1 MKRLLLAFSLFLAS
15 APALLAQATFH
26 GNAART
32 GVYDS
37 AGPRQL
43 DSLKWKFKTGG
54 PIVGSPAVADGVVY
68 IGSADGFLY
77 AVDQATGKE
86 KWKFETPRQ
95 VVSTPTIANGVVYL
109 VGYDATLTAL
119 DAATGKPK
127 WRFTSQF
134 ERRFQANRLHG
145 YPPGFQTIPDSWDL
159 YLSSPA
165 VVDGRVYYG
174 TGDGGVYAIDASNG
188 LMIWKFSTGDVVH
201 ASPAVVNGVVYIG
214 SWDGKFYALDADSGQ
229 QKWSFQAGEDTFIHN
244 QQGFQSSAAV
254 VDGVVY
260 TGCRDGHVYALDAA
274 TGHKKWEYMT
284 NLSWVN
290 ATPAVR
296 DGLVYTA
303 TSDSGR
309 FFALDAKTGRL
320 RFNFDA
326 KGQVFSSPALAGG
339 LVYFGS
345 ATGRLYALDATSGAL
360 LSDFRTEASKNDPMK
375 ILNSEGGLN
384 PAAAYGPYFH
394 DYQDMVLSVY
404 RVFSVG
410 AVWSSPVVDH
420 GVLYFGS
427 SDGNLYAIG

>member
-1 MKRLLLAFSLFLAS
+1 MNRSLRTLALVLAT

-26 GNAART
+26 GNAARS

-37 AGPRQL
+37 PGPRQL
-43 DSLKWKFKTGG
+43 DSVKWTFKTGG

-68 IGSADGFLY
+68 IGSEDGFLY
-77 AVDQATGKE
+77 AVDQASGKE
-86 KWKFETPRQ
+86 KWKFETSRQ

-109 VGYDATLTAL
+109 VGFDATLTAL
-119 DAATGKPK
+119 DASTGKVK
-127 WRFTSQF
+127 WRFASQF

-145 YPPGFQTIPDSWDL
+145 LPPGYQTIADSWDL

-188 LMIWKFSTGDVVH
+188 LMLWKFSTGDVVH
-201 ASPAVVNGVVYIG
+201 ASPSVVNGVVYIG
-214 SWDGKFYALDADSGQ
+214 SWDSFFYALDAETGQ
-229 QKWSFQAGEDTFIHN
+229 EKWRFKAGEDTFIHN

-296 DGLVYTA
+296 DGLVYTG

-320 RFNFDA
+320 RFNFIA
-326 KGQVFSSPALAGG
+326 KGQVFSSPALAGD
-339 LVYFGS
+339 LAYFGS
-345 ATGRLYALDATSGAL
+345 SNGKLYALDAKSGAL
-360 LSDFRTEASKNDPMK
+360 VSEFRTEAAKNDPMK
-375 ILNSEGGLN
+375 ILNAEGGINLY
-384 PAAAYGPYFH
+384 AAYGAYFH

-404 RVFSVG
+404 RIFSVG
-410 AVWSSPVVDH
+410 AIFSSPVIDH
-420 GVLYFGS
+420 GVVYFGS